1 MSETKTCSK
10 RGVMKLKD
18 EIQEGDSVS
27 EVIPLDRT
35 YTCDCGHME
44 VEVSL
49 AAGWYSDSDKTLKIT
64 IGHERMKI
72 EKALKL
78 DGAV

>member
-27 EVIPLDRT
+27 EVIPLDTT

-44 VEVSL
+44 VK
-49 AAGWYSDSDKTLKIT
+49 G
-64 IGHERMKI
+64 
-72 EKALKL
+72 
-78 DGAV
+78 

>member
-18 EIQEGDSVS
+18 GIQEGDSVS

-44 VEVSL
+44 VE
-49 AAGWYSDSDKTLKIT
+49 G
-64 IGHERMKI
+64 
-72 EKALKL
+72 
-78 DGAV
+78 